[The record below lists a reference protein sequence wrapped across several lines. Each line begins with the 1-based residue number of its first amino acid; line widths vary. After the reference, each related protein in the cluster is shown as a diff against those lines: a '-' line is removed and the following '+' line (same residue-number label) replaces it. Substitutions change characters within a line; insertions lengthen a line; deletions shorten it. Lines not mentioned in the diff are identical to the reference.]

1 MFVYKGTVK
10 NAGEI
15 IVEIDARGGV
25 HLKRDEYAKSALRSN
40 PSSYFRG
47 ENRIIKAA
55 VKAFEKEKKR
65 RKIEAAKRAKEAR
78 KKKRAAMTPGQKAA
92 KLKEAREK
100 RAAKRAAMTQA
111 ELEYEKA
118 AKRVNAAY
126 TAGLKRGQV
135 ALDSSIVDIWASNP
149 EMKTIKNIID
159 TGNQTTGKKR
169 KKLAT
174 DLTKAQ
180 ERSEDVL
187 VSILSKTAMHTLGG
201 KKQMERAEAMF
212 YRFWKGWRNRQIAAK
227 DIDPKLIWD
236 EVIAELSSQGDAWYN
251 YLDSSQERDE
261 VYECRVRG
269 ISIDKL
275 HEIRVDSWNTYK
287 KAWEDK
293 GLSLPDTGYRIAKSE
308 KEQYDKLKTKD
319 PSIQGKTMNE
329 LLAEKKLPPA
339 FTGTQAELSHLPAP
353 NGWTL
358 HETIMNN
365 LRKHAI
371 TVKGHKN
378 THRVP

>member
-1 MFVYKGTVK
+1 MFVYKGIVK

-78 KKKRAAMTPGQKAA
+78 KKKRAAMTPEQKAA

-126 TAGLKRGQV
+126 SAGLKRGQV
-135 ALDSSIVDIWASNP
+135 ALDSSVVDIWASNP

-227 DIDPKLIWD
+227 DIEPKLIWD

-293 GLSLPDTGYRIAKSE
+293 GLSLPDTAYRIAKSE

-329 LLAEKKLPPA
+329 LLSEKNLPPA
-339 FTGTQAELSHLPAP
+339 FTGTDAELSHLPAP

>member
-1 MFVYKGTVK
+1 MFVYKGIVK

-78 KKKRAAMTPGQKAA
+78 KKKRAAMTPEQKAA

-126 TAGLKRGQV
+126 SAGLKRGQV
-135 ALDSSIVDIWASNP
+135 ALDSSVVDIWASNP

-293 GLSLPDTGYRIAKSE
+293 GLSLPDTAYRIAKSE

-329 LLAEKKLPPA
+329 LLSEKNLPPA
-339 FTGTQAELSHLPAP
+339 FTGTDAELSHLPAP